1 MSLPFGQLSFPEIY
15 ERELVGPLF
24 RPWAELMIDEVRP
37 ASGDRVLDIAC
48 GTGIVARLAKAR
60 VGDSGTVVGVDVS
73 PLMLAV
79 ARGVLAGID
88 WREGDAGALPLRA
101 GEQFDIV
108 VCQQGF
114 QFFPDKPAA
123 VRQMRGALRP
133 GGRLA
138 VSIWRSDEELP
149 ILRELRRVAE
159 RHVGPIADRRH
170 SYGDASPLEAL
181 LRDGGFQDVR
191 SKALAL
197 TMRFADGSMWVRLN
211 AMALVGMSAGAKEMS
226 EAQRGDAVAAIAR
239 DSADIVRRGTDAGG
253 FSFELRA
260 NMATARG

>member
-1 MSLPFGQLSFPEIY
+1 
-15 ERELVGPLF
+15 
-24 RPWAELMIDEVRP
+24 
-37 ASGDRVLDIAC
+37 
-48 GTGIVARLAKAR
+48 
-60 VGDSGTVVGVDVS
+60 
-73 PLMLAV
+73 
-79 ARGVLAGID
+79 
-88 WREGDAGALPLRA
+88 
-101 GEQFDIV
+101 
-108 VCQQGF
+108 
-114 QFFPDKPAA
+114 
-123 VRQMRGALRP
+123 
-133 GGRLA
+133 
-138 VSIWRSDEELP
+138 
-149 ILRELRRVAE
+149 
-159 RHVGPIADRRH
+159 VGPIADRRH

-197 TMRFADGSMWVRLN
+197 AMRFADGSMWVRLN